1 LLRVQPWG
9 GTATVGKNRGTSMD
23 TVGATRRIGD
33 GTRVRV
39 DGAAGTV
46 IDL

>member
-1 LLRVQPWG
+1 
-9 GTATVGKNRGTSMD
+9 MD

-39 DGAAGTV
+39 DGAGGTV
-46 IDL
+46 TAL